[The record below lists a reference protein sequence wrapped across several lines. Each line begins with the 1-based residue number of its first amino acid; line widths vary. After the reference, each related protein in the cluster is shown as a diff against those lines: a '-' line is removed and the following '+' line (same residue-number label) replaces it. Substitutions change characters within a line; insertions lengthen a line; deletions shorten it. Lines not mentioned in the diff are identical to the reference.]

1 MKQFSTQ
8 LLFFIA
14 VAFLFISC
22 SQDPIDSENENQLYL
37 EQIDFKTTTQAD
49 VFKSL
54 KTAKSQNK
62 SSQNDFVSYS
72 SSDLYYDPI
81 TNSSERLAVIPA
93 NTPLPNTYNRILTAT
108 INDSVRTVLFQMLP
122 KIGHHGDS
130 LYTGKVIISDLNGHF
145 IKGYSIKNGNQI
157 SYYKLRLNKPH
168 KNGGT
173 PCAEHTKWNGD
184 CYFCQQTLD
193 EVIIQAPPS
202 NGDNL
207 TTISSLFDDLQFD
220 NGANGY
226 DTGMNWDYGS
236 GSGGGG
242 SPATIVNIVNQGPK
256 INPKEELK
264 CFDQSKEAKIT
275 IYVQQPKE
283 NTNDLIGPNEVGHA
297 FVGISQNGIERYFGF
312 YPESNSSTIGIAIGN
327 TYNSIFRDNSN
338 SEFHVSISETVN
350 PTQLQSII
358 RYSSESAV
366 DIKYNLNNYAC
377 TDFAIYIGN
386 LAGLNLPSTTVTK
399 WPFSGRSPGQ
409 LGQEIRIRTDR
420 SITRTK
426 SNAPQKKGGC

>member
-1 MKQFSTQ
+1 MKQFSMKQFSTQ

-173 PCAEHTKWNGD
+173 PCAEHTEWNGD

-236 GSGGGG
+236 GGGGG
-242 SPATIVNIVNQGPK
+242 SPATTEDPILKPDCSSFEFYRPPGGLVRASAITGFANTFYALDWQGVH
-256 INPKEELK
+256 
-264 CFDQSKEAKIT
+264 IT
-275 IYVQQPKE
+275 KVEFGTVYFSMPIYMTNGQAATKTAIALDRAIRKTE
-283 NTNDLIGPNEVGHA
+283 DWYNTNTNANSTQVTYE
-297 FVGISQNGIERYFGF
+297 FRKNISSELNKFSG
-312 YPESNSSTIGIAIGN
+312 SWSGIAPFEFKNTSEYKVRVGTTGN
-327 TYNSIFRDNSN
+327 CD
-338 SEFHVSISETVN
+338 
-350 PTQLQSII
+350 
-358 RYSSESAV
+358 
-366 DIKYNLNNYAC
+366 
-377 TDFAIYIGN
+377 
-386 LAGLNLPSTTVTK
+386 
-399 WPFSGRSPGQ
+399 
-409 LGQEIRIRTDR
+409 
-420 SITRTK
+420 
-426 SNAPQKKGGC
+426 